1 MVIFVFLTTSILL
14 FESLV
19 GTSKNSN
26 HTHIQCTFDLFPIAD
41 IMSMYLSEE
50 GLRVGWHVPQV
61 VHHDEHLDDGAK
73 GVEECQLDGAGLRH
87 PVPLLPKVDVALT
100 KLAEVKT
107 KVWN

>member
-1 MVIFVFLTTSILL
+1 MV
-14 FESLV
+14 
-19 GTSKNSN
+19 
-26 HTHIQCTFDLFPIAD
+26 PIAD

-73 GVEECQLDGAGLRH
+73 GVEERQLDGAGLRH

-107 KVWN
+107 KVLN